1 MAAFY
6 VPLPAYRPGGQID
19 FSPLNEGL
27 DALGRTVE
35 KNRLLSEAKQIGEA
49 MRSGATTDASGATV
63 PNPQVNRLLERIY
76 PSEGAPSPAQASAAA
91 AGRGFPATSP
101 GGSSL
106 PAANGNM
113 SQYARS
119 IANIESGGDYGVR
132 GPVTRSGD
140 RAYGKYQVMGA
151 NVGPWTQQI
160 LGRAM
165 TPDEFLADPQAQEK
179 VFEAKFGEYVNRTGS
194 PQDAASMW
202 FTGRPAAEGANR
214 RARDVNGRPL
224 GITGQ
229 EYVNQFNSGIG
240 QSGQPMAQTASAQ
253 PRPAGINY
261 AAGIDAALKQGNIP
275 LAQQLIEQ
283 QRLSENAPLQTE
295 RMTQDV
301 QKGRAELERAAEV
314 RLATLANTIQS
325 ATPETQSAMWQRLL
339 QTHPEMAAQL
349 QAYGVDPRDVKSG
362 TDFFINQVRG
372 LPSAKEIKSFKED
385 EGLYVPGG
393 PGGVTV
399 LREPGVKQDTKN
411 EAAKFEQSLRKE
423 YTSLTA
429 DMRTINDSYSRLQA
443 SSKLDSGP
451 ADIAMVYS
459 YMKILDPTS
468 VVREGEY
475 ATAEQTAGLPEQI
488 VGTYNKLMSGQ
499 RLTPQ
504 QRSQFVDAAANLVK
518 DKNVRLDMLRR
529 QFGNIATN
537 AGVSPERVMLD
548 EGAATDGSVPPPD
561 QKVTLAPRP
570 QGATDEQIIREANQ
584 AIRDGTDPAAVR
596 QQLEAWGIRF

>member
-35 KNRLLSEAKQIGEA
+35 KNRLLSEARQIGEA
-49 MRSGATTDASGATV
+49 MRSGAATDASGTTV
-63 PNPQVNRLLERIY
+63 TNPQVNRLLERIY

-101 GGSSL
+101 GNSSL

-113 SQYARS
+113 SQYAGS

-165 TPDEFLADPQAQEK
+165 TTDEFLADPQAQEK

-229 EYVNQFNSGIG
+229 EYVNRFNSGIG
-240 QSGQPMAQTASAQ
+240 QSGQPTAQPASAQ
-253 PRPAGINY
+253 PRPASINY
-261 AAGIDAALKQGNIP
+261 AAGIDAALKLGNIQ

-314 RLATLANTIQS
+314 RLGTLANTIQS
-325 ATPETQSAMWQRLL
+325 APPETQAAMWSRIL

-349 QAYGVDPRDVKSG
+349 QAYGVDPRDVKAG
-362 TDFFINQVRG
+362 TDFFVQQARG
-372 LPSAKEIKSFKED
+372 LTPSQLTEVSPGATLYDKGRGQAIYTAPRPPQQLSAAERKEVFDSD
-385 EGLYVPGG
+385 AAAQAGEGAII
-393 PGGVTV
+393 T
-399 LREPGVKQDTKN
+399 
-411 EAAKFEQSLRKE
+411 LRKALE
-423 YTSLTA
+423 L
-429 DMRTINDSYSRLQA
+429 NDKAYSGFGAGTMGYVTRQF
-443 SSKLDSGP
+443 G
-451 ADIAMVYS
+451 
-459 YMKILDPTS
+459 
-468 VVREGEY
+468 GEAGQ
-475 ATAEQTAGLPEQI
+475 ATAELDNLITAQALEQLKATFGAAPTEGERKI
-488 VGTYNKLMSGQ
+488 LLDIQGSIGETAEVRRRIWENAIRMAERRIAFNKAQGGAIRSGDYFKPGFSPV
-499 RLTPQ
+499 TPG
-504 QRSQFVDAAANLVK
+504 AAA
-518 DKNVRLDMLRR
+518 
-529 QFGNIATN
+529 
-537 AGVSPERVMLD
+537 S
-548 EGAATDGSVPPPD
+548 TD
-561 QKVTLAPRP
+561 RP
-570 QGATDEQIIREANQ
+570 QAGPQPGAVE
-584 AIRDGTDPAAVR
+584 DGYRFKGGDPAKPENWEKV
-596 QQLEAWGIRF
+596 Q